1 MNILSANGNGLDQAT
16 WDNLEAMAEDKRYAR
31 DVPPGNRPEFSATPG
46 MEDDSAD
53 SFAKDD
59 QEEMALKTVVEHDH
73 YSHAVVDKLLKPQ
86 TIDLKGRGR
95 AFNNKGQRGCS
106 DHDAYAV
113 RLSLPKQ

>member
-1 MNILSANGNGLDQAT
+1 MNHYAEAAIMSAG
-16 WDNLEAMAEDKRYAR
+16 
-31 DVPPGNRPEFSATPG
+31 S
-46 MEDDSAD
+46 S
-53 SFAKDD
+53 
-59 QEEMALKTVVEHDH
+59 DH